1 MKGAKLTFGKR
12 RIVKSITL
20 FVIVA
25 VLLPI
30 LSLFI
35 SENAY
40 AATGDEVRA
49 AKKIISVVYDDSGSM
64 VGERWAYA
72 NYSTQALIALM
83 NEQDEL
89 YVTFMRDPEVSQP
102 VSLSSLQNSVNMIR
116 DLSETGNTP
125 EKALDTAMARL
136 DSIQEDDPATQFW
149 LIVMTDGEIYD
160 YPSNSIEIDIQGK
173 LNSYKNK
180 VMSNSSGLNVVYLGM
195 VGAANVNGDDSNHL
209 YSYMPN
215 DDYGIVSTMQGI
227 SNLVSSRIAADD
239 VTRID
244 SHTIQ
249 VTSKLPLYNISV
261 LSQRSSASVKS
272 AKTQEENLNVQR
284 NISLDAT
291 SLHHGADI
299 PSLYGNAAVINRRN
313 GDEQLVIPAGTYTIV
328 FSDEVDISDITV
340 QLEPAIDFLPQV
352 TRDGVSVTDTS
363 NLNYEDIISVKLV
376 PVIPGTTEIIPDD
389 ALPEGM
395 SWDVKYL
402 VDGNEIAS
410 SLTNELND
418 ITLDEGYNTI
428 RGEITIPGFVPY
440 KREFGFEIIN
450 EIIEIDYNLGLI
462 VEEPDIYVPSEDMPD
477 DYEIQG
483 VTYDRFFVWFRS
495 AFTRKLK
502 LDSSN
507 TVRFVIT
514 NDGSPLSAKEIESLG
529 ITLSLEPDNIDYI
542 ESESK
547 GLFDWLG
554 NKYASCELIKN
565 NDGSYSLIPLFPSH
579 FPFFTFLIKAGSYS
593 GHVKLLSPVD
603 DVVEATGTFRVVPN
617 VIENWIPFIMLL
629 ILIIVLYLFFC
640 LFVKRK
646 FRRQEF
652 CYEYWVLSDDNRH
665 GNKKDNKTYSETLT
679 NSELFWPPRK
689 ACHQEISLLGLDVFA
704 DSDGDVYISGKS
716 ISENC
721 KKYGVSDNDP
731 KYLASLIR
739 NLDEVK
745 NGEKVENK
753 LVSQAPLYLLTNSRT
768 VLKIWIED

>member
-1 MKGAKLTFGKR
+1 MKGTMLVFGKQR
-12 RIVKSITL
+12 VVKSITA
-20 FVIVA
+20 FVIA
-25 VLLPI
+25 AI
-30 LSLFI
+30 LVSFFVFPKKL
-35 SENAY
+35 N

-180 VMSNSSGLNVVYLGM
+180 VMSNSSELNVVYLGM
-195 VGAANVNGDDSNHL
+195 VGAANVNGDPSNHL
-209 YSYMPN
+209 FSYMPN
-215 DDYGIVSTMQGI
+215 DDYGIVSTMQEI

-239 VTRID
+239 VSKID
-244 SHTIQ
+244 DHTIQ
-249 VTSKLPLYNISV
+249 VASKLPLYNISV

-299 PSLYGNAAVINRRN
+299 ASLYGNAAVINRKN

-328 FSDEVDISDITV
+328 FSDDVDISDITV

-352 TRDGVSVTDTS
+352 TRNGVSITNTDD
-363 NLNYEDIISVKLV
+363 LNYEDIVSVKLV
-376 PVIPGTTEIIPDD
+376 PVIPGTTEIIPED

-395 SWDVKYL
+395 SWEVVYL
-402 VDGNEIAS
+402 IDGNEITS
-410 SLTNELND
+410 SQTDELTD

-428 RGEITIPGFVPY
+428 RGRITIPGFVPY

-450 EIIEIDYNLGLI
+450 EIIEIDYNLGII
-462 VEEPDIYVPSEDMPD
+462 VEEPDIYVPSEDLPD
-477 DYEIQG
+477 GYAVQG
-483 VTYDRFFVWFRS
+483 VNYDRFFVWFRT

-502 LDSSN
+502 FDSSN
-507 TVRFVIT
+507 TVRFIIT
-514 NDGSPLSAKEIESLG
+514 NDGKPLSAEEIDKFG
-529 ITLSLEPDNIDYI
+529 ITLSLDTDNIVFAD
-542 ESESK
+542 SGSK
-547 GLFDWLG
+547 GLFDWLAK
-554 NKYASCELIKN
+554 KYASCEIVKN
-565 NDGSYSLIPLFPSH
+565 EDGSYSLVPVFPSH
-579 FPFFTFLIKAGSYS
+579 FPFLTFFVKS
-593 GHVKLLSPVD
+593 GAYTGHIRVVSPVD
-603 DVVEATGTFRVVPN
+603 DVVEADGTFKIIPN
-617 VIENWIPFIMLL
+617 AIENWIPFIMLF
-629 ILIIVLYLFFC
+629 ILIIILYLFFC

-665 GNKKDNKTYSETLT
+665 GNKKDNKTYSETLI

-689 ACHQEISLLGLDVFA
+689 ACHQEISLLGLDVYA
-704 DSDGDVYISGKS
+704 DSDGDVYIAGRS
-716 ISENC
+716 ISENS
-721 KKYGVSDNDP
+721 KKYGISDNDP

-739 NLDEVK
+739 SLDEVK
-745 NGEKVENK
+745 TGEKVENK
-753 LVSQAPLYLLTNSRT
+753 LITKTPLYLLTNSRT
-768 VLKIWIED
+768 VLKIWIEE